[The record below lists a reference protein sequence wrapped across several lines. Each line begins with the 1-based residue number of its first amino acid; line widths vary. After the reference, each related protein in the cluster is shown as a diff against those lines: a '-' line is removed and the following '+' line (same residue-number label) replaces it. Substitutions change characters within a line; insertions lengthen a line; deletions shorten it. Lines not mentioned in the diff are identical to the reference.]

1 MQVLPVT
8 PKVEQIDNLLDN
20 DSNFEEV
27 DEDPTNDTNLED
39 EGSTDDEME
48 NEEFDEEFLF

>member
-1 MQVLPVT
+1 VLPVT

>member
-1 MQVLPVT
+1 MLYQEVVNVQVLLVT

-27 DEDPTNDTNLED
+27 DKDHKF
-39 EGSTDDEME
+39 GR
-48 NEEFDEEFLF
+48 